1 MSTRSAART
10 FRPWL
15 ICFALAF
22 SLALSG
28 CGKNTATVTGTV
40 RYQGEPL
47 PSGTILFYG
56 SDGQP
61 VVGGIEDGKYKVD
74 DAPLGKVKIAIQ
86 VQDIAASPIGGG
98 GRGGPGAPVGPG
110 GPGAAGGAGGAP
122 PGGMDMSSGPP
133 GQDEHMKKP
142 MPGSNRKIVQIPKE
156 YQSPDTS
163 GKEATLKKGKNTVN
177 VDLD

>member
-1 MSTRSAART
+1 MSTRSAARV

-15 ICFALAF
+15 ACLALAF
-22 SLALSG
+22 SVALSG

-40 RYQGEPL
+40 KYQGEPL

-74 DAPLGKVKIAIQ
+74 DAPVGKVRIAIQ

-98 GRGGPGAPVGPG
+98 RGGPG
-110 GPGAAGGAGGAP
+110 GPGGAGGAA
-122 PGGMDMSSGPP
+122 PGADAMANGPP

-142 MPGSNRKIVQIPKE
+142 MPGSGRKVVQIPKE

-163 GKEATLKKGKNTVN
+163 NKEATLKKGKNTVN
-177 VDLD
+177 VALD